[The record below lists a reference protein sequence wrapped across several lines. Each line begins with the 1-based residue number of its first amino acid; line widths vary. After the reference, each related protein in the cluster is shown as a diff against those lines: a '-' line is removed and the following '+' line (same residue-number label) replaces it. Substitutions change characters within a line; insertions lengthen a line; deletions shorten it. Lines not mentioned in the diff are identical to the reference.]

1 MAAISSPPT
10 AQRTSTTSSLRIG
23 RRPTDVRSTSFFRAK
38 ARSVRPPPR
47 PVTVSIS
54 APVSTA
60 STAAEVLVLPMPISP
75 MPSAVTP
82 PALAMAACSMP
93 AAMAASA
100 CGRVMASSMAMSPVL
115 RRTRRFRMP
124 AGVVPQSMPTSTT
137 ATSSPKAAAM
147 ADMPVLRRVMLT
159 ACCTVTERGAQDTP
173 SSTTPLSAANTA
185 TRQRFM
191 GGHTRPV
198 TPARRT
204 DISSSAPRLPGGL
217 ASCACRCR
225 AAAMAS
231 RSAGRMA
238 AM

>member
-1 MAAISSPPT
+1 
-10 AQRTSTTSSLRIG
+10 
-23 RRPTDVRSTSFFRAK
+23 
-38 ARSVRPPPR
+38 
-47 PVTVSIS
+47 
-54 APVSTA
+54 
-60 STAAEVLVLPMPISP
+60 
-75 MPSAVTP
+75 
-82 PALAMAACSMP
+82 MP

-159 ACCTVTERGAQDTP
+159 ACCTVTDRGAQDTP

-185 TRQRFM
+185 TRHLSIR
-191 GGHTRPV
+191 GHTRPV

-204 DISSSAPRLPGGL
+204 DMSSSAPRLPGGL